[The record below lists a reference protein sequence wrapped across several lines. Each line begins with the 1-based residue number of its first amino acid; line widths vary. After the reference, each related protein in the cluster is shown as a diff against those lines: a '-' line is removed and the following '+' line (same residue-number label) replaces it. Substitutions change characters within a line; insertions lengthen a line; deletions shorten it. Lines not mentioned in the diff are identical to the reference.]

1 MRLADT
7 CRIREIAAN
16 EGALCVAVPALV
28 TIPAKKMVPVK
39 AKTPAFCHDEE
50 VGCADVR
57 LARYF
62 VLRRRK
68 EIVRSSSEK
77 RVLCMQSGSE
87 KLDFLRILVQK
98 NLVFLIIQFRKTE
111 HLMTA

>member
-1 MRLADT
+1 MSAF
-7 CRIREIAAN
+7 CIA
-16 EGALCVAVPALV
+16 VSALV
-28 TIPAKKMVPVK
+28 IIPAKKMVPVK

-50 VGCADVR
+50 VGCVDVG

-77 RVLCMQSGSE
+77 RVIRMQTSSE
-87 KLDFLRILVQK
+87 KLVFLRILVQK
-98 NLVFLIIQFRKTE
+98 NLIFLIIQFRKTE
-111 HLMTA
+111 HLVTT